1 MFIHAGGHTTTEV
14 TEEAENHMSLSLSFN
29 SPPALPVIRTA
40 AFLRSGR
47 DAMIGAAI
55 ACLAAA
61 VAHANIDLQDWI
73 PDVLSIPSDA
83 EVVTDRQVGS
93 TVRLFSFQSG
103 VDPSDLLADWEDE
116 LVTNGYA
123 IQRERDELVENS
135 IEFTGPGLANAKVV
149 ATPTADQDLTLFEFD
164 ATLQ

>member
-1 MFIHAGGHTTTEV
+1 
-14 TEEAENHMSLSLSFN
+14 MSLSLSFH
-29 SPPALPVIRTA
+29 PFWAAPDIGAI

-47 DAMIGAAI
+47 DAAIGAAMV
-55 ACLAAA
+55 CLAAA
-61 VAHANIDLQDWI
+61 VAHADIDLQDWI
-73 PDVLSIPSDA
+73 PDVLTLPSDA

-103 VDPSDLLADWEDE
+103 VDPSDLLADWEE
-116 LVTNGYA
+116 ALTTNGYA

-135 IEFTGPGLANAKVV
+135 IEFTGPGIANAKVV
-149 ATPTADQDLTLFEFD
+149 ATPTADQDRTLFEFD